1 MFTLDAELGSERCN
15 FNDQKQKNRNQES
28 IANVNK
34 SKNTDIEQK
43 TVQRAKKMRQTLLTR
58 TKKSD
63 VSLVYHQSK
72 IFQKL

>member
-43 TVQRAKKMRQTLLTR
+43 TVQRAKKMRKTLLTR
-58 TKKSD
+58 TKK
-63 VSLVYHQSK
+63 K
-72 IFQKL
+72 

>member
-43 TVQRAKKMRQTLLTR
+43 TVQRAKKMRQTLFTR

-63 VSLVYHQSK
+63 VSLVYNQSK

>member
-1 MFTLDAELGSERCN
+1 MFTLDAELRSERCN
-15 FNDQKQKNRNQES
+15 FNDQKQKIRNQES
-28 IANVNK
+28 IANVIKN
-34 SKNTDIEQK
+34 KNTDIEQK

-63 VSLVYHQSK
+63 VSLVYHQST

>member
-63 VSLVYHQSK
+63 VSLFYK
-72 IFQKL
+72 KYGAN

>member
-1 MFTLDAELGSERCN
+1 MFTLDAEVGSERCN

>member
-15 FNDQKQKNRNQES
+15 FNDQKPKNRNQES